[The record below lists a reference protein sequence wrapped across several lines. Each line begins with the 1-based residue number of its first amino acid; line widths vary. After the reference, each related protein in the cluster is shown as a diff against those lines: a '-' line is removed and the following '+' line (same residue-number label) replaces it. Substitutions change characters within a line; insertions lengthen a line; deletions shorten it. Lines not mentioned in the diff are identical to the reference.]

1 MEDGMEITIE
11 QVHALADSY
20 EKSGLG
26 ETSSGRFLRG
36 CAASGRMPRGR
47 GITWLQE
54 LIAKN
59 VPASIPPLVTDVK
72 DLISRSV
79 RPDTIEILEAIL
91 RSAASGW
98 ELSDHKKSELER
110 LRKQVN
116 EAMPDLEL
124 DKRSQHLLRG
134 LSRKKLSRYM
144 SNYWSSRPV
153 ISNRLDSIFKRWNAE
168 SKISPDDWEFVR
180 KSFKG
185 AVNDFE
191 SNRHPVGS
199 LRWVRAGVPV
209 TIMGEPQLD
218 DRGNV
223 LIEVL
228 TPHNTLDLDIGNIYI
243 RAPK

>member
-1 MEDGMEITIE
+1 MEISLDQVRVLSDRYE
-11 QVHALADSY
+11 QC
-20 EKSGLG
+20 GLG
-26 ETSSGRFLRG
+26 ETSSGRFLRSV
-36 CAASGRMPRGR
+36 ASEGRMPRGR

-54 LIAKN
+54 LIAKD
-59 VPASIPPLVTDVK
+59 VPASTPPLVTDVK
-72 DLISRSV
+72 DLISRSA
-79 RPDTIEILEAIL
+79 RPDTVEILEAIL

-116 EAMPDLEL
+116 EALPDLEL
-124 DKRSQHLLRG
+124 DKRTQHLLGG
-134 LSRKKLSRYM
+134 LSRKKLSLYM

-153 ISNRLDSIFKRWNAE
+153 ISSRLDGIFKRWNSE
-168 SKISPDDWEFVR
+168 SKISPDDWGFVR

-185 AVNDFE
+185 AVDDFE

-199 LRWVRAGVPV
+199 LRWVRSGVPV

-228 TPHNTLDLDIGNIYI
+228 TPHNTLNLDIGNIYI
-243 RAPK
+243 RVPK